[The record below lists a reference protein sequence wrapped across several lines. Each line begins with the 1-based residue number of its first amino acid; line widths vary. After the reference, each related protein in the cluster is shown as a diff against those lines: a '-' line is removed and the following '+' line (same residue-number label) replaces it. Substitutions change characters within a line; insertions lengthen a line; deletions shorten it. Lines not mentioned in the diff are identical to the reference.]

1 MTLGDFSE
9 EALLLFQHAAAAQ
22 SYEFSEG
29 DTYDFTRCVRPDGSA
44 YGTGGKCRQGTEGE
58 AKKPESKA
66 APRRGNRNSAKPTTA
81 KKPAVKASPAVIAKE
96 EAKLARLKA
105 REAAAEEKLSTA
117 RGARMMAS
125 ARSGTMIRT
134 ARESR
139 ANAAAD
145 RAAGKASE
153 ISMQRIE
160 QERKLNELKG
170 IKPKVEK
177 PQPKTKETVRREKLS
192 KLETS
197 INSRAKRIIEKYG
210 NNSPEYNKFVAKYG
224 ATLGR
229 VQDEKQ
235 TLIGK

>member
-1 MTLGDFSE
+1 MTALGGFSR
-9 EALLLFQHAAAAQ
+9 EALEMFQLAASAQ

-44 YGTGGKCRQGTEGE
+44 YGTGGKCRQGTEGGPAE
-58 AKKPESKA
+58 RKETKEAAAAKKPEGA
-66 APRRGNRNSAKPTTA
+66 AKP
-81 KKPAVKASPAVIAKE
+81 ASAAVIARE
-96 EAKLARLKA
+96 EAKLAKLKA
-105 REAAAEEKLSTA
+105 KEAAAEEKLSTA

-125 ARSGTMIRT
+125 ARAGSMVRG
-134 ARESR
+134 AGESR

-153 ISMQRIE
+153 ATMQRIE

-177 PQPKTKETVRREKLS
+177 PQPKTKETVRREKLA

-197 INSRAKRIIEKYG
+197 INSRAKGIIEKYG
-210 NNSPEYNKFVAKYG
+210 NNSPEYNKFAAKYG
-224 ATLGR
+224 AILGR

>member
-1 MTLGDFSE
+1 MVDPFGGFTE
-9 EALLLFQHAAAAQ
+9 EALAAYQKALA
-22 SYEFSEG
+22 EKAGTDFAEG
-29 DTYDFTRCVRPDGSA
+29 GSYDFTTCIRPDGSA
-44 YGTGGKCRQGTEGE
+44 YGTGGKCRKGSEGE
-58 AKKPESKA
+58 AKP
-66 APRRGNRNSAKPTTA
+66 
-81 KKPAVKASPAVIAKE
+81 ASPAVIARE
-96 EAKLARLKA
+96 EAKLARLKIK
-105 REAAAEEKLSTA
+105 EAAAEEKLSTA
-117 RGARMMAS
+117 RGARMMAG
-125 ARSGTMIRT
+125 ARAGTMIRG

-153 ISMQRIE
+153 ATMQRIE

-197 INSRAKRIIEKYG
+197 INNRAKELIGKHG
-210 NNSPEYNKFVAKYG
+210 DNSPEFQKFAARYG
-224 ATLGR
+224 SILEKI
-229 VQDEKQ
+229 QDEKQ